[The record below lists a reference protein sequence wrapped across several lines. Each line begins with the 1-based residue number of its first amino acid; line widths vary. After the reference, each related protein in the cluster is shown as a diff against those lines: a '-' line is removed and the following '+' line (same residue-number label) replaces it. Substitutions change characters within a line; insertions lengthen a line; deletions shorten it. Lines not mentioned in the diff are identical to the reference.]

1 MSIINNN
8 THNYTMTNTCTVII
22 TKGANKGKLCKDIHK
37 WCKHKS
43 ITCSTCNRTFRYQHT
58 YDSHTCEIKPKKG
71 KIKVATSKPEPKLK
85 INIRQRKDN
94 THVTHVD
101 TGDQQSETQKLRQ
114 MVDQLKGEI
123 DQMKNQPKTVE
134 IHNLTVITDDIFG
147 KIASELGKKGAVKFL
162 LDTATRETECLD
174 IVDRVYL
181 NHADRDKYP
190 IACRDDH
197 HFRYLGPGHKIIDDV
212 GGEKIVSRIANSVQ
226 NAYLRASN
234 DLIRSHVNGDESDTF
249 HMYDMRSVQDKI
261 NMLPTM
267 DSKDRLREGLATK
280 VRNPT
285 HPFFRVDH
293 QDRLDE

>member
-1 MSIINNN
+1 
-8 THNYTMTNTCTVII
+8 MTNTCTIII

-58 YDSHTCEIKPKKG
+58 YDSHTCDIKPKKE
-71 KIKVATSKPEPKLK
+71 KIKISTSSSKKK
-85 INIRQRKDN
+85 ISIRQRSVQPN
-94 THVTHVD
+94 QQSQTHVARMD
-101 TGDQQSETQKLRQ
+101 TEEQSETQRLRQ

-123 DQMKNQPKTVE
+123 DQMKSQPKTVE

-181 NHADRDKYP
+181 NHTDRDKYP

-197 HFRYLGPGHKIIDDV
+197 HFRYLGPGHKIVDDV

-226 NAYLRASN
+226 NAYLKASN
-234 DLIRSHVNGDESDTF
+234 DLIHGHVSGEESDAF

-261 NMLPTM
+261 NMLPSM
-267 DSKDRLREGLATK
+267 DSKERLREGLATK

-293 QDRLDE
+293 LDRLDE